1 MKTHLIFKHFNRY
14 KTLVFCSLF
23 IGIFFSYCSKNPDIG
38 TRLNEDEPGIYEY
51 LLSNPDQ
58 YSEFAKLIELTKS
71 VDLLKGLKNLTYLL
85 PDNEAMR
92 QYYKEKKVNSLMDFT
107 DAFRQSLLRNHIVPS
122 IQKTPDIYLGALQDT
137 NALGDYLR
145 TEFIG
150 SDIMLNKTSK
160 ITTQNLAV
168 AGNCI
173 HVIDQVLE
181 PITKDIYTV
190 ISEDP
195 AYSIFSEGLQ
205 LTGIKDTLQSI
216 TQSYRAK
223 NVRTRFTLLAVADTT
238 YNRLGIQDVN
248 DLIVWCGESSTEN
261 LDSKEHPFYKYIEY
275 HCLAGTFYLNFFM
288 DESNYNAISQVNSI
302 SMSVTNDYK
311 INPDSVTNKYT
322 GFHISESNIPA
333 KNGVIHAVNNLLPI
347 PELQEFIFETTDY
360 FEIKQGAFYRKDQ
373 MQWIDG
379 QNSFSK
385 IKFLSDRLEY
395 FGVSSPSDGY
405 LNGDYLNLPNFKW
418 IEITTPVIPAG
429 RYKVS
434 SGIRFKFVETFPSVL
449 VYIDDKYTTDITTN
463 QEIIDFGE
471 VNWNVSGEHRI
482 RISCPDGGTMS
493 WDYLVFTPIQE

>member
-1 MKTHLIFKHFNRY
+1 MKTPIIFKFFNHY
-14 KTLVFCSLF
+14 KPVVLGSLF
-23 IGIFFSYCSKNPDIG
+23 IGLLFSFCSKQPDIG
-38 TRLNEDEPGIYEY
+38 TRLNEDDPSVYDY
-51 LLSNPDQ
+51 LKSNSDQ
-58 YSEFAKLIELTKS
+58 YSEFAKLIEITKT
-71 VDLLKGLKNLTYLL
+71 VDLLKGLKNLTILL
-85 PDNEAMR
+85 PNNAAMLE
-92 QYYKEKKVNSLMDFT
+92 YYKEKKVNSLEDLP
-107 DAFRQSLLRNHIVPS
+107 DAFRQSLLRNHILPTM
-122 IQKTPDIYLGALQDT
+122 QKTTDIYLGALQDT
-137 NALGDYLR
+137 NALGDYL
-145 TEFIG
+145 ESGFSG
-150 SDIMLNKTSK
+150 SDIVLNETAK
-160 ITTQNLAV
+160 ITTRNLSV
-168 AGNCI
+168 AGNMI
-173 HVIDQVLE
+173 QVIDQVLE
-181 PITKDIYTV
+181 PLAKDIYTV

-195 AYSIFSEGLQ
+195 SYSIFTEGLQ
-205 LTGIKDTLQSI
+205 LTGLKDTLQKI
-216 TQSYRAK
+216 TVPYVAK
-223 NVRTRFTLLAVADTT
+223 NVRTRFTVLAVADTT
-238 YNRLGIQDVN
+238 YNRFGIQDVN
-248 DLIVWCGESSTEN
+248 DLIAWCGESSTEN

-302 SMSVTNDYK
+302 FMSVTNDYK

-395 FGVSSPSDGY
+395 FGVSAPSDGY

-418 IEITTPVIPAG
+418 IEITTPIIPAG

-471 VNWNVSGEHRI
+471 VNWNESGEHRI